1 MRLSGLGPGPS
12 LFISNSRQNSGQVN
26 EDNNI
31 ENNNIEG
38 SNGLKG
44 QKNQE
49 TNQDP
54 TIESKGQG
62 AELAD
67 PLDDPEVRAQV
78 MELQTVEDKVI
89 AHERAH
95 QAAGGEFTGAA
106 SYGYTMGPDGKRYIT
121 SGEVSIS
128 VPSSGEPEEQLRA
141 MERVRAAALA
151 PADPSGQ
158 DQSVAGRATA
168 KMAKI
173 RTDIARQKAT
183 DAYGNDEKDPSKN
196 EALGDISGMNE
207 DVDPESPLNKAIED
221 RMRLD
226 LMI

>member
-12 LFISNSRQNSGQVN
+12 LFISNSRQNTGQVN
-26 EDNNI
+26 EENNI
-31 ENNNIEG
+31 EKNIIQAP
-38 SNGLKG
+38 NGLEG

-49 TNQDP
+49 HNQDP
-54 TIESKGQG
+54 TIESKGKG

-173 RTDIARQKAT
+173 RTEIAKQKAT
-183 DAYGNDEKDPSKN
+183 DAYGTEEKDPFMDK
-196 EALGDISGMNE
+196 EAKVQGEPSQEL
-207 DVDPESPLNKAIED
+207 DPSSPLNKAIED
-221 RMRLD
+221 RTHLN